1 MPETV
6 YDLFAAVRTTRADH
20 PALIDP
26 AGPVGYAELGS
37 LVDKATTWLRANG
50 VSDGERVV
58 YAGENDRRFVAL
70 FFATLRMGATF
81 VPVHPG
87 LTQTQIDYIA
97 HDCAAKLV
105 LTQSEVTDAWTEV
118 LATQPGPVP
127 HESPDPDAVALLIY
141 TSGTTGKPKGVVCP
155 HRQVVAAA
163 RAINERLRYR
173 ADDVVLCRLPLSFD
187 YGLYQVLLTV
197 LAGGTLVLTEG
208 RAADGLLL
216 RTVVKHGVTV
226 LPLVPSLAGMLI
238 TLQRRYR
245 ESTRLRLFTNTGARL
260 GRDIGS
266 ALLELFPGAR
276 YASMYG
282 ITECKRVSILDP
294 EEYEQ
299 NPDSTGLP
307 IPGATVRIVGP
318 DGESL
323 PAGAIGEIV
332 VGGATVMAGYWGV
345 PLSEQRAYVR
355 RADGSLE
362 LHTGDQGYLDDAGRM
377 YFAGRNDAIIK
388 RRGIRISLVE
398 VENAAES
405 IPGVAAAVALKP
417 DTEDGQFRLAVHL
430 DGELAETP
438 LAETEVRDVLATRL
452 DAARLPDRVFRIDA
466 VPLTRN
472 GKPDTR
478 AIAALLAETTDRLA
492 PALA

>member
-6 YDLFAAVRTTRADH
+6 YDLLATVRTTRAGH

-26 AGPVGYAELGS
+26 TGSISYAEFGS
-37 LVDKATTWLRANG
+37 IVDKATSWLRAKG

-58 YAGENDRRFVAL
+58 YAGEGDRRFVAL
-70 FFATLRMGATF
+70 FFAALRLGAVF

-87 LTQTQIDYIA
+87 LTQSQIDYIA
-97 HDCAAKLV
+97 ADCAAKLV
-105 LTQSEVTDAWTEV
+105 LAQADVAGAWTDV
-118 LATQPGPVP
+118 LATQPSTVSYA
-127 HESPDPDAVALLIY
+127 SPDPDAVALLIY

-163 RAINERLRYR
+163 RAINARLGYR
-173 ADDVVLCRLPLSFD
+173 AEDVVLCRLPLSFD

-226 LPLVPSLAGMLI
+226 LPLVPSLAAMLI

-245 ESTRLRLFTNTGARL
+245 ETTKLRLFTNTGARL
-260 GRDIGS
+260 GKDTGS

-294 EEYEQ
+294 DEYGQ
-299 NPDSTGLP
+299 HPDSVGLP
-307 IPGATVRIVGP
+307 IPGAVVRIVGA

-323 PAGAIGEIV
+323 PAGDIGEIV

-345 PLSEQRAYVR
+345 PLAEQRAYVR
-355 RADGSLE
+355 CPDGSLE
-362 LHTGDQGYLDDAGRM
+362 LHTGDQGYLDETGRL
-377 YFAGRNDAIIK
+377 YFVGRNDAIIK

-398 VENAAES
+398 VENAAEL
-405 IPGVAAAVALKP
+405 IPGVVAAVALKP
-417 DTEDGQFRLAVHL
+417 DTEDGQFRLAVQL
-430 DGELAETP
+430 DGELTEAGVREA
-438 LAETEVRDVLATRL
+438 LAERL
-452 DAARLPDRVFRIDA
+452 DAARLPDRVLQLDTI
-466 VPLTRN
+466 PLTRN
-472 GKPDTR
+472 GKPDTK
-478 AIAALLAETTDRLA
+478 AVAALVEESIDQSGSAA
-492 PALA
+492 A

>member
-1 MPETV
+1 MSETV
-6 YDLFAAVRTTRADH
+6 YDLLAAARTTRAAH
-20 PALIDP
+20 PAVIDP
-26 AGPVGYAELGS
+26 AGSLSYAELGS
-37 LVDKATTWLRANG
+37 LVDSAMSWLQAKG
-50 VSDGERVV
+50 IGGGERVV
-58 YAGENDRRFVAL
+58 YAGEGDRRFVAL
-70 FFATLRMGATF
+70 FFAALRLGAVF

-87 LTQTQIDYIA
+87 LTSSQLDYIA
-97 HDCAAKLV
+97 GDCAAKLV
-105 LTQSEVTDAWTEV
+105 LGQSDVDDAWTEV
-118 LATQPGPVP
+118 LATRPIPAP
-127 HESPDPDAVALLIY
+127 HEPPDPEAVALLIY
-141 TSGTTGKPKGVVCP
+141 TSGTTGAPKGVVCP

-163 RAINERLRYR
+163 RAINARLGYR

-226 LPLVPSLAGMLI
+226 LPVVPSLARMLI

-245 ESTRLRLFTNTGARL
+245 ETTNLRLFTNTGARL

-294 EEYEQ
+294 DDYERH
-299 NPDSTGLP
+299 PDSVGLP
-307 IPGATVRIVGP
+307 IPGVTVRIAGP
-318 DGESL
+318 DGASL
-323 PAGAIGEIV
+323 PAGDIGEIV

-355 RADGSLE
+355 CADGSLE
-362 LHTGDQGYLDDAGRM
+362 LHTGDQGYLDDAGRL
-377 YFAGRNDAIIK
+377 YFVGRDDAIIK

-398 VENAAES
+398 VENAAEQL
-405 IPGVAAAVALKP
+405 PGVAAAVALKP
-417 DTEDGQFRLAVHL
+417 DTEDGPLRLAVQL
-430 DGELAETP
+430 DGD
-438 LAETEVRDVLATRL
+438 LAETEVRDALAARL
-452 DAARLPDRVFRIDA
+452 DAARLPDRVVRIA
-466 VPLTRN
+466 TVPLTRN
-472 GKPDTR
+472 GKPDTK
-478 AIAALLAETTDRLA
+478 AIAALLDETTDRPGSA
-492 PALA
+492 AA

>member
-6 YDLFAAVRTTRADH
+6 YDLLDAARTTRAGH

-26 AGPVGYAELGS
+26 DGPISYAELGAI
-37 LVDKATTWLRANG
+37 VDRATSWLRAKG
-50 VSDGERVV
+50 VSDGERMV
-58 YAGENDRRFVAL
+58 YAGEGDRRFVAL
-70 FFATLRMGATF
+70 FFAALRLGAVF

-87 LTQTQIDYIA
+87 LTQSQIDYIA
-97 HDCAAKLV
+97 DDCAAKLV
-105 LTQSEVTDAWTEV
+105 LAQSDVDDAWTGV
-118 LATQPGPVP
+118 LVTQPSPVP

-141 TSGTTGKPKGVVCP
+141 TSGTTGTPKGVVCP

-163 RAINERLRYR
+163 RAINARLGYR

-226 LPLVPSLAGMLI
+226 LPLVPSLAAMLL

-245 ESTRLRLFTNTGARL
+245 ETTRLRLFTNTGARL

-294 EEYEQ
+294 DEYERH
-299 NPDSTGLP
+299 PESVGLP
-307 IPGATVRIVGP
+307 IAGDAVRIVGP
-318 DGESL
+318 DGASL
-323 PAGAIGEIV
+323 PAGDIGEIV

-345 PLSEQRAYVR
+345 PLSDQRAYVR
-355 RADGSLE
+355 CTDGSLE
-362 LHTGDQGYLDDAGRM
+362 LHTGDQGYLDDAGRL
-377 YFAGRNDAIIK
+377 YFVGRDDAIIK

-398 VENAAES
+398 VENAAEL

-417 DTEDGQFRLAVHL
+417 ATEDGQFRLVVQL
-430 DGELAETP
+430 DGELTET
-438 LAETEVRDVLATRL
+438 AVRDALAARL
-452 DAARLPDRVFRIDA
+452 DAARRPDRVLRIDTI
-466 VPLTRN
+466 PLTRN
-472 GKPDTR
+472 GKPDTK
-478 AIAALLAETTDRLA
+478 AIAALLEESPDQPGSAA
-492 PALA
+492 A

>member
-1 MPETV
+1 MSETV
-6 YDLFAAVRTTRADH
+6 YDLLAAARTTRADH
-20 PALIDP
+20 TALIDP
-26 AGPVGYAELGS
+26 TGSFNYAELGAV
-37 LVDKATTWLRANG
+37 VDRATSWLHAKG
-50 VSDGERVV
+50 VGDGERIV
-58 YAGENDRRFVAL
+58 YAGEGDHRFVAL
-70 FFATLRMGATF
+70 FFAALRLGAVF

-87 LTQTQIDYIA
+87 LTPSQIDYIA
-97 HDCAAKLV
+97 GDCAAKLV
-105 LTQSEVTDAWTEV
+105 LAQSEVDGAWAEV
-118 LATQPGPVP
+118 LATPSSPVP
-127 HESPDPDAVALLIY
+127 HVSPDPDAVALLIY
-141 TSGTTGKPKGVVCP
+141 TSGTTGTPKGVVCP

-163 RAINERLRYR
+163 RAINARLGYR

-226 LPLVPSLAGMLI
+226 LPVVPSLARMLL

-245 ESTRLRLFTNTGARL
+245 ETTKLRLFTNTGARL

-294 EEYEQ
+294 EDYERH
-299 NPDSTGLP
+299 PDSVGLP

-318 DGESL
+318 DGEDL
-323 PAGAIGEIV
+323 PAGDIGEIV
-332 VGGATVMAGYWGV
+332 VSGATVMAGYWGV

-362 LHTGDQGYLDDAGRM
+362 LHTGDQGYLDDAGRL
-377 YFAGRNDAIIK
+377 YFVGRDDAIIK

-398 VENAAES
+398 VENAAEQLD
-405 IPGVAAAVALKP
+405 GVAAAVALKP
-417 DTEDGQFRLAVHL
+417 DTEDGQFRLAVQL
-430 DGELAETP
+430 DGALT
-438 LAETEVRDVLATRL
+438 ETEVRDALAVRL
-452 DAARLPDRVFRIDA
+452 DAARLPDRVFRIDS

-472 GKPDTR
+472 GKPDAK
-478 AIAALLAETTDRLA
+478 AIAALLDETTDRPGSA
-492 PALA
+492 AA